1 MKILLIDKL
10 GEPKSLSIGPWAGR
24 AMGIAFF
31 AFCAGIFLAGASMV
45 KSDVVD
51 SDVISNWR
59 GQLTEQKNL
68 VAELQGKSEAQSQAV
83 GRQLAEMQGRLWRME
98 ALASYMHKSTG
109 LPQDEFSFDEQPA
122 QGGPLDGSHKVIA
135 WADLESDLTSLSS
148 RLERREKELVILD
161 DVLLGYYSDA
171 AAQPSGR
178 PIAQGWMSS
187 PYGKRVD
194 PISGK
199 QAWHA
204 GMDFAGRQGSDVI
217 TVANG
222 VVTYAGRRDGYGLMV
237 EISHGNDVSTRYG
250 HHDALSVTPGQTV
263 KRGDV
268 IGQMGSSGRSTGP
281 HVHFEVLRKGKAINP
296 AKFVNRG

>member
-1 MKILLIDKL
+1 
-10 GEPKSLSIGPWAGR
+10 
-24 AMGIAFF
+24 
-31 AFCAGIFLAGASMV
+31 
-45 KSDVVD
+45 
-51 SDVISNWR
+51 
-59 GQLTEQKNL
+59 
-68 VAELQGKSEAQSQAV
+68 
-83 GRQLAEMQGRLWRME
+83 
-98 ALASYMHKSTG
+98 
-109 LPQDEFSFDEQPA
+109 
-122 QGGPLDGSHKVIA
+122 
-135 WADLESDLTSLSS
+135 
-148 RLERREKELVILD
+148 
-161 DVLLGYYSDA
+161 
-171 AAQPSGR
+171 
-178 PIAQGWMSS
+178 MSS

-204 GMDFAGRQGSDVI
+204 GMDFAGRHGSDVI